1 MNELQYSCYE
11 REIICNILSSFIYIL
26 EMGEKWCAAK
36 LWDLRVTPSPGQ
48 TLLLQRKT
56 HEVKPCV
63 CAIKWHLCGVK
74 RKRSSRSCV
83 SFCFPCSSRKSLTGS
98 VSGEMSRMLGIKPGS
113 YMPTV
118 SVGVG
123 NPAMETDVVLTHL
136 FSCRLSNS
144 LFFLLCP
151 VQQII
156 SILSVFS
163 LASCDMLS

>member
-1 MNELQYSCYE
+1 MPNSETSGSPQVQDRLCSC
-11 REIICNILSSFIYIL
+11 R
-26 EMGEKWCAAK
+26 GK
-36 LWDLRVTPSPGQ
+36 
-48 TLLLQRKT
+48 

-63 CAIKWHLCGVK
+63 CAIKWRLCGVK

-156 SILSVFS
+156 LILSVFS